1 MNIEYIEKTTS
12 TNDII
17 RERDSNLSL
26 VWADKQ
32 TNGRGQRGNSWE
44 SEKGKN
50 LTLSIMTHP
59 TFLAAENQFIL
70 SKAIS
75 LAVVDTL
82 LNYGISAKI
91 KWPNDI
97 YVGDKKICGILI
109 ECDIN
114 GSGMLQR
121 VIIGLGLNVN
131 QTKFVS
137 NAPNPTSMSI
147 ATNKKFNRE
156 DILEDLAHGFENI
169 FMMISE
175 SLYSPIH
182 NRYFDLLYRKD
193 GVHCYKDKDGEF
205 KASISSITRYGA
217 LVLKRKGIDKEYQF
231 KEVAFIL

>member
-147 ATNKKFNRE
+147 ATNKKFTRE

-217 LVLKRKGIDKEYQF
+217 LVLNRKGIDKEYQF
-231 KEVAFIL
+231 KEVTFIL